1 MCRDDAVGGL
11 DDFQL
16 HTFKR
21 ENGVNTITFRR
32 SLISA
37 DSIDKEFPL
46 DRDAFVVWAIGP
58 LDSNKEPA
66 FHDIYPKKDLKLNFN
81 SSKPVN
87 DCFSFTKSESVV
99 KETWNK
105 AKIFDRTIR
114 SFTAVLGPSGGKR
127 GYQGITGKIFSNT
140 FDCSSTYCVFFYI
153 GHVSNG
159 LAWYINGLMIP
170 ELFLRRGLT
179 YSFNVRT

>member
-1 MCRDDAVGGL
+1 MQVLGQNKGVCRDDVVGGL

-21 ENGVNTITFRR
+21 DNGVNTITFRR

-37 DSIDKEFPL
+37 DAGDKEFSL
-46 DRDAFVVWAIGP
+46 DRDTFVVWAIGP

-66 FHDIYPKKDLKLNFN
+66 FHDIYPKKDIIINFN
-81 SSKPVN
+81 ASIPVN
-87 DCFSFTKSESVV
+87 DCFSFSKREIIV

-114 SFTAVLGPSGGKR
+114 SFTAVLGPAGGKR
-127 GYQGITGKIFSNT
+127 GYQGITGNLFFLFEKKPQVIVIC
-140 FDCSSTYCVFFYI
+140 CSK
-153 GHVSNG
+153 
-159 LAWYINGLMIP
+159 
-170 ELFLRRGLT
+170 
-179 YSFNVRT
+179 